1 MIVSAM
7 PPVPDSELLSVEVD
21 GYRLTVRQPS
31 GVFEVIDVAT
41 GDVIVS
47 EIPFGPG
54 TDDGAIAFDQVGAT
68 VTDPDTGDVLVV
80 FPQDVLDAAENRYF
94 DDEGGDYNPDF
105 WLVASLDGERFL
117 IDDLDDDGA
126 NGPVS
131 VASNG
136 SRLLV
141 QDGTDWLVYDL
152 T

>member
-1 MIVSAM
+1 M
-7 PPVPDSELLSVEVD
+7 
-21 GYRLTVRQPS
+21 RQPS
-31 GVFEVIDVAT
+31 GVFEVVDVAT

-54 TDDGAIAFDQVGAT
+54 ADDSSFAFDEAGVT
-68 VTDPDTGDVLVV
+68 VMDPDTGDVLVV

-94 DDEGGDYNPDF
+94 DDGGGDYNPDF

-117 IDDLDDDGA
+117 IDDLDGDGA

-141 QDGTDWLVYDL
+141 QDGTTWLTYDL